1 MHLDGTTCSIFI
13 NICTNTFLLENCV
26 LLTFKWCFN
35 LSFEM
40 QLSLSTF
47 LLSGGCWSRRRS
59 FCLGKEQAQI
69 AGLHG
74 VVSYMLSVTL
84 VQCIFEV
91 LHNRVLRDCLTELN
105 LNVCKQARTAFG
117 ISIFKSQKITM
128 ILSLKK
134 LWWLIQFNDTQDFS
148 QRLWNSLQSLQ
159 CLQKMQKINRKWDTW
174 DHNNNNWRVQ
184 QWKENKNFAFLLPL
198 SHVAAL
204 IWNKLLWIKS
214 NKNKKS

>member
-1 MHLDGTTCSIFI
+1 MRLDGTTCSIFM

-35 LSFEM
+35 LSFET

-74 VVSYMLSVTL
+74 VVSYMFSVTL
-84 VQCIFEV
+84 VQGIFEV

-134 LWWLIQFNDTQDFS
+134 LWWLIQFHDTRDFS
-148 QRLWNSLQSLQ
+148 SEIVEFPS
-159 CLQKMQKINRKWDTW
+159 KSAVSSKDA
-174 DHNNNNWRVQ
+174 
-184 QWKENKNFAFLLPL
+184 ENKQEMGYLRPQ
-198 SHVAAL
+198 
-204 IWNKLLWIKS
+204 
-214 NKNKKS
+214 